1 MKRNEYAEPTEMAG
15 IAEAETQAAYAWAF
29 DYDDPDEIPTQP
41 IRLTSRR
48 ITALSLAASLVLI
61 AVAGA
66 MALGV
71 LHNANQPVTQ
81 ASSPPVIE
89 TVARPVPSPTVTVTQ
104 APAIPRAG
112 FFGEWGMHG
121 MSVTL
126 APDGSAVYMAWLG
139 TPIGVSWSATWSP
152 MTANMAMIVLTTQ
165 TESHGDASLRS
176 G

>member
-1 MKRNEYAEPTEMAG
+1 MKRNEYAELTEMAG
-15 IAEAETQAAYAWAF
+15 VAEAETQAAYAWGAL
-29 DYDDPDEIPTQP
+29 DYDDPDEFPTQ
-41 IRLTSRR
+41 RLTPRR
-48 ITALSLAASLVLI
+48 ITSLGIAASLVTI

-66 MALGV
+66 AALSV
-71 LHNANQPVTQ
+71 FHNTNQPVTQ

-126 APDGSAVYMAWLG
+126 APDGSAHYMAWLG
-139 TPIGVSWSATWSP
+139 VPLGVRQDTC
-152 MTANMAMIVLTTQ
+152 TG
-165 TESHGDASLRS
+165 ESRP
-176 G
+176 